1 LTLFSI
7 FDEIENT
14 IMEEIEKSI
23 KEIDKELKEIEQKTN
38 H

>member
-14 IMEEIEKSI
+14 IMTEIEKSI
-23 KEIDKELKEIEQKTN
+23 KEIDKEIKEIEQKTN
-38 H
+38 N